1 MEKQIQRQKYTGIF
15 ESSMNVVST
24 KRWFVINI
32 HLALEVYGNDDIRK
46 QITVTVRS
54 LKVKLMI

>member
-1 MEKQIQRQKYTGIF
+1 
-15 ESSMNVVST
+15 MNVVST